1 MDHTFHDVVDLD
13 EEAEVEEEEDDHRVD
28 EVVHIDD
35 ACTIR
40 ELENEEDS
48 PNVDMDM
55 SEDEQVFV
63 LEENINDDEGK
74 TSDID
79 SDVD

>member
-1 MDHTFHDVVDLD
+1 MDHTFDDVVDLD
-13 EEAEVEEEEDDHRVD
+13 EEAEVEEEEDDHRDD
-28 EVVHIDD
+28 EVVHTD
-35 ACTIR
+35 ARTIR
-40 ELENEEDS
+40 ELENEDDS

-55 SEDEQVFV
+55 TEDEQVFI
-63 LEENINDDEGK
+63 LEENINDDDGK

>member
-35 ACTIR
+35 ARTIR

-55 SEDEQVFV
+55 SEDEQVFI

-74 TSDID
+74 TSDKD
-79 SDVD
+79 CDVD